1 MKLSLG
7 KAVPIYITT
16 GWILFIIFLGFTLP
30 KTKKY
35 MEIIQLANIG
45 MTNIGSKKYKTE
57 DFFVNLSI
65 FMEFKNSLLWV
76 IVKVFNYEKCIS

>member
-1 MKLSLG
+1 
-7 KAVPIYITT
+7 
-16 GWILFIIFLGFTLP
+16 
-30 KTKKY
+30 

-65 FMEFKNSLLWV
+65 FMEFKNSLL
-76 IVKVFNYEKCIS
+76 